1 MTDIDTLK
9 ETEARLR
16 AADSSMHASLR
27 TKRAELETAA
37 ADDVKAASAALL
49 AGETVPKPRAVKL
62 HADVRDIES
71 RQLLAVDDALWCLVE
86 QVVDTVKPD
95 VDRRILAKNLLRWQK
110 PDPRNPNVPAQT
122 QHLKV
127 RPKDIVSW
135 VLSRIAAVER
145 SQAERRAE
153 DEIAE
158 RKAEATRRV
167 NLAQSEYH
175 RQQAAAYAEEEARM
189 SVTARTAARL
199 QADKNQQPLWPPFD
213 RLAFLRREGLEADYG
228 WMQCGQHIEAK
239 GSREDVSA
247 MHAGPARESTADTSP
262 QWTEA

>member
-9 ETEARLR
+9 ETEKRLR
-16 AADSSMHASLR
+16 AADNSMHAALR
-27 TKRAELETAA
+27 TKRTELATAA

-49 AGETVPKPRAVKL
+49 AGDDVPKPRAVEL
-62 HADVRDIES
+62 NAEARDIES

-86 QVVDTVKPD
+86 QVVDAVKPD
-95 VDRRILAKNLLRWQK
+95 VNPKILAKNLLRWQK
-110 PDPRNPNVPAQT
+110 PDPKNPNVPAQT
-122 QHLKV
+122 QHLKR
-127 RPKDIVSW
+127 RPPDVVEW

-153 DEIAE
+153 DERAE

-175 RQQAAAYAEEEARM
+175 RQAAIAYAAEEATM

-199 QADKNQQPLWPPFD
+199 QADRSQQPLWPPFD
-213 RLAFLRREGLEADYG
+213 RLAFLHREGLEADYG
-228 WMQCGQHIEAK
+228 WTQHGVTVQGAREA
-239 GSREDVSA
+239 VSA
-247 MHAGPARESTADTSP
+247 MHAGPAREPAADTTSNY
-262 QWTEA
+262 TGA